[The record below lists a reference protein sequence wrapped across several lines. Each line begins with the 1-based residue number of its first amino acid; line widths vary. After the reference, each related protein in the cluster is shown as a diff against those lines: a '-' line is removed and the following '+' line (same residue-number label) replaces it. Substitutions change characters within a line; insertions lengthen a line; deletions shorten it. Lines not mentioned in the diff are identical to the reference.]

1 MVRGRPSPHLGPWG
15 RSQGCGRDSRG
26 ARSGPRLL
34 ASQWLR
40 DAASAQSLS
49 AAAVAASSSSEMAAR
64 AASRARNA
72 ERRVVDDGRR
82 RGLVLHGAGDQKP
95 FRARTVDAATWAS
108 TVATASQASLAAA
121 VASTHT
127 FLTRSAL
134 MGAQRAMGGGL
145 AGNDGSTVRDP
156 EGCQAGGARVKGG
169 VGVFV
174 WGHFWRLTPACDFD
188 PLFWCLHIS
197 VIAFFMN
204 VTASHEF

>member
-15 RSQGCGRDSRG
+15 RNQGCCRDSRG

-49 AAAVAASSSSEMAAR
+49 AAAVAASSSSEPAAR

-72 ERRVVDDGRR
+72 ECRVVDDGRR
-82 RGLVLHGAGDQKP
+82 GGLVLPGASAQKP
-95 FRARTVDAATWAS
+95 FRARTVDVATWAS
-108 TVATASQASLAAA
+108 TVAASTQARLAAA

-127 FLTRSAL
+127 FLIGSAL
-134 MGAQRAMGGGL
+134 MGAQCAMGGGL

-156 EGCQAGGARVKGG
+156 EGCQAGGAWFRGG
-169 VGVFV
+169 WVF
-174 WGHFWRLTPACDFD
+174 
-188 PLFWCLHIS
+188 LFGAIFG
-197 VIAFFMN
+197 A
-204 VTASHEF
+204 